1 MRKAQVPFNSKKV
14 TCGRIVCDYREQ
26 KEENQR
32 MQLTVGSNLLHF
44 PGTITTPT
52 VTVTTEKRLIN
63 SAISTK
69 NAKCMTVDI
78 YNFYLNNKLDK
89 PEYMKMHISL
99 IPTEILEEY
108 NLRDKVDDKG

>member
-1 MRKAQVPFNSKKV
+1 
-14 TCGRIVCDYREQ
+14 
-26 KEENQR
+26 
-32 MQLTVGSNLLHF
+32 
-44 PGTITTPT
+44 
-52 VTVTTEKRLIN
+52 
-63 SAISTK
+63 
-69 NAKCMTVDI
+69 MTVDI